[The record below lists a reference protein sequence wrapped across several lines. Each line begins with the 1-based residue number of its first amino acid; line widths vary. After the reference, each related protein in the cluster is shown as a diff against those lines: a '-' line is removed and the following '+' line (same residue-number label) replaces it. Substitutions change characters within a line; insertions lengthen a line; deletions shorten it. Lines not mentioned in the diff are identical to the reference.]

1 MKNLLILLSLSIL
14 ALVLPPW
21 HASRVHASGAASLVV
36 IVAAAAP
43 VKDISAA
50 NLRRAFLGEGLATPD
65 GKRFIPLNHP
75 PGTPTRA
82 AFDKAVLGLAADQVG
97 AFWIDRK
104 IRDQSPPPR
113 TAPSPDLA
121 ARIAASLPGA
131 ITYVAPTMVNASVKV
146 LTIDGKAPGQAGYLL
161 Q

>member
-1 MKNLLILLSLSIL
+1 MKKPSTLLSLFLL
-14 ALVLPPW
+14 ALALAPW
-21 HASRVHASGAASLVV
+21 HVARVQATNTAALVV
-36 IVAAAAP
+36 IVAAASP

-50 NLRRAFLGEGLATPD
+50 NLRRAFLGEGLD
-65 GKRFIPLNHP
+65 SGGGKRFIPLNHP

-82 AFDKAVLGLAADQVG
+82 AFDRAVLGLAPDQVG

-113 TAPSPDLA
+113 TAPSAELA

-131 ITYVAPTMVNASVKV
+131 ITYVAPAMVNPSVKV